1 MVYLEDKPMPADPVP
16 DFPVV
21 ARFEIRQRR
30 YIDEKGVPVRP
41 LPAAL
46 SDPQPIVRLYRA
58 MVLARTLDAKCV
70 ALNRQ
75 GRLGTYATAYGQE
88 AVPIGVA
95 SAMRAVD
102 ILVPSYRENAALLW
116 RGVGIHEV
124 LSYYAGSERGSDW
137 AGPAHDFPTSITV
150 GGHALHAAGAAYA
163 VQYRGEAS
171 AVACVFGDAAT
182 SKGDV
187 YEALNLAGVWRLPVV
202 FVITNNQWAIST
214 PLAKQTAS
222 ETLAQKGLAA
232 GIAVEQADG
241 NDVVAVHEA
250 VRIGLDRARTG
261 GGATL
266 VEAVTYRLADH
277 NTADDA
283 RRYRDPAQVDA
294 HAGAEPV
301 GRVRRWLESM
311 QAWSEARQARL
322 QTACSAVVEAG
333 VEKLFAAAHEPPS
346 IMFEHVY
353 AEPPAELARQRDAG
367 LRAIVAEHEAKHRG

>member
-1 MVYLEDKPMPADPVP
+1 MSTELNP

-21 ARFEIRQRR
+21 ARFEIQRRR
-30 YIDEKGVPVRP
+30 YIDEEGALVRP

-46 SDPQPIVRLYRA
+46 PQPRSIIRLYRA
-58 MVLARTLDAKCV
+58 MILARTLDAKCV

-95 SAMRAVD
+95 SAMRASD

-116 RGVGIHEV
+116 RGVGIDEV

-163 VQYRGEAS
+163 VQYRGEAR

-222 ETLAQKGLAA
+222 ETLAQKGLA
-232 GIAVEQADG
+232 GGLAVEQTDG

-250 VRIGLDRARTG
+250 VRVGLERARAG
-261 GGATL
+261 EGATL

-283 RRYRDPAQVDA
+283 RRYRDPAEIEA
-294 HAGAEPV
+294 HAGAEPIA
-301 GRVRRWLESM
+301 RARRWLESV
-311 QAWSEARQARL
+311 QAWSEAREIQLR
-322 QTACSAVVEAG
+322 TACSAVVEAG
-333 VEKLFAAAHEPPS
+333 VEKLFAAEPEPPS
-346 IMFEHVY
+346 VMFDHVY
-353 AEPPAELARQRDAG
+353 AEPSTELARQRDAG
-367 LRAIVAEHEAKHRG
+367 LRAIAAEREGKRRG

>member
-1 MVYLEDKPMPADPVP
+1 MPNVPTDPAP
-16 DFPVV
+16 DLPVV
-21 ARFEIRQRR
+21 ARFEIRRRR
-30 YIDEKGVPVRP
+30 YLDENGALMRP
-41 LPAAL
+41 LPDSLAAPE
-46 SDPQPIVRLYRA
+46 SITPLYRA

-95 SAMRAVD
+95 SAMRAGD
-102 ILVPSYRENAALLW
+102 ILVPSYRENAALIW
-116 RGVGIHEV
+116 RGVGIDEV

-163 VQYRGEAS
+163 LQYRGEAR

-187 YEALNLAGVWRLPVV
+187 YEAFNLAGVWRLPVV
-202 FVITNNQWAIST
+202 FVITNNRWAIST

-241 NDVVAVHEA
+241 NDIVAVHEA
-250 VRIGLDRARTG
+250 VRIGLDRGRSG

-266 VEAVTYRLADH
+266 VEALTYRLADH

-283 RRYRDPAQVDA
+283 RRYRDPAEVRA
-294 HAGAEPV
+294 HEHAEPV
-301 GRVRRWLESM
+301 GRVRRWLESV
-311 QAWSEARQARL
+311 QAWSDARQAEL
-322 QTACSAVVEAG
+322 EAACSAEVEAG
-333 VEKLFAAAHEPPS
+333 VGKLFGAEPEPPS
-346 IMFEHVY
+346 VIFDHVY
-353 AEPPAELARQRDAG
+353 AEPSAELARQRDMG
-367 LRAIVAEHEAKHRG
+367 LRAIAAEREAKRRG

>member
-1 MVYLEDKPMPADPVP
+1 MPTDQTP
-16 DFPVV
+16 DFPAV
-21 ARFEIRQRR
+21 ARFEIHRRR
-30 YIDEKGVPVRP
+30 YIDEEGVLVRP
-41 LPAAL
+41 LPEAL
-46 SDPQPIVRLYRA
+46 ADPEAMIRLYRG
-58 MVLARTLDAKCV
+58 MVLARTLDAKSV

-95 SAMRAVD
+95 SAMRAAD

-137 AGPAHDFPTSITV
+137 SGPAQDFPTSITV
-150 GGHALHAAGAAYA
+150 GGHALHAAGAAFA
-163 VQYRGEAS
+163 VQYRGEAR

-187 YEALNLAGVWRLPVV
+187 YEAFNLAGVWRLPVV
-202 FVITNNQWAIST
+202 FVIANNGWAIST

-241 NDVVAVHEA
+241 NDVAAVHDA
-250 VRIGLDRARTG
+250 VRIGLDRARSG
-261 GGATL
+261 GGATV

-283 RRYRDPAQVDA
+283 RRYRDAEEVDA
-294 HAGAEPV
+294 RARAEPI
-301 GRVRRWLESM
+301 GRVRRWLESV
-311 QAWSEARQARL
+311 QAWSDARQSRL
-322 QTACSAVVEAG
+322 EATCSAVVEAG
-333 VEKLFAAAHEPPS
+333 VDKLFAAPP
-346 IMFEHVY
+346 
-353 AEPPAELARQRDAG
+353 EPPAVMFDHLYAKPSAELQRQRDAG
-367 LRAIVAEHEAKHRG
+367 LRAIDAEREAKRRG

>member
-1 MVYLEDKPMPADPVP
+1 MPNVPTDPAP

-21 ARFEIRQRR
+21 ARFEIRRRR
-30 YIDEKGVPVRP
+30 YLDENGALMRP
-41 LPAAL
+41 LPDSLAAPE
-46 SDPQPIVRLYRA
+46 SITPLYRA

-95 SAMRAVD
+95 SAMRAGDV
-102 ILVPSYRENAALLW
+102 LVPSYRENAALVW
-116 RGVGIHEV
+116 RGVGIDEV

-163 VQYRGEAS
+163 LQYRGEAR

-187 YEALNLAGVWRLPVV
+187 YEAFNLAGVWRLPVV
-202 FVITNNQWAIST
+202 FVITNNRWAIST

-250 VRIGLDRARTG
+250 VRIGLDRGRSG

-266 VEAVTYRLADH
+266 VEALTYRLADH

-283 RRYRDPAQVDA
+283 RRYRDPAEVRA
-294 HAGAEPV
+294 HEHAEPV
-301 GRVRRWLESM
+301 GRVRRWLESV
-311 QAWSEARQARL
+311 QAWSDARQAEL
-322 QTACSAVVEAG
+322 EAVCSAEVEAG
-333 VEKLFAAAHEPPS
+333 VEKLFGAEPEPPS
-346 IMFEHVY
+346 VIFDHVY
-353 AEPPAELARQRDAG
+353 AEPSAELARQRDAG
-367 LRAIVAEHEAKHRG
+367 LRAIAAEREAKRRG

>member
-1 MVYLEDKPMPADPVP
+1 MSTETDP

-21 ARFEIRQRR
+21 ARFEICRRR
-30 YIDEKGVPVRP
+30 YIDEEGALERP
-41 LPAAL
+41 LPEAL
-46 SDPQPIVRLYRA
+46 SEPRPIVRLYRG
-58 MVLARTLDAKCV
+58 MVLARTLDSKCV

-95 SAMRAVD
+95 SAMRATDV
-102 ILVPSYRENAALLW
+102 LVPSYRENAALLW
-116 RGVGIHEV
+116 RGVGIDEI

-137 AGPAHDFPTSITV
+137 AGPRHDFPTSITV
-150 GGHALHAAGAAYA
+150 GGHALHAAGAAFA
-163 VQYRGEAS
+163 AQYRGEAR

-187 YEALNLAGVWRLPVV
+187 YEALNLAGIWRLPVV

-250 VRIGLDRARTG
+250 VRVGLDRARAG
-261 GGATL
+261 DGATL

-283 RRYRDPAQVDA
+283 RRYRDPAEVEA
-294 HAGAEPV
+294 RTHAEPI

-311 QAWSEARQARL
+311 QAWSEARQSRL
-322 QTACSAVVEAG
+322 QAACTAVVEAG
-333 VEKLFAAAHEPPS
+333 VEKLFAAEPEPPS
-346 IMFEHVY
+346 VIFEHVN
-353 AEPPAELARQRDAG
+353 AEPPSELARQRDAG
-367 LRAIVAEHEAKHRG
+367 LRAIAAEREAKRRG

>member
-1 MVYLEDKPMPADPVP
+1 MSADSAS

-21 ARFEIRQRR
+21 ASFEIRRRR
-30 YIDEKGVPVRP
+30 YIDENGTLVHP
-41 LPAAL
+41 LPRTL
-46 SDPQPIVRLYRA
+46 SDPQSLVRLYRA

-95 SAMRAVD
+95 SAMRSAD

-150 GGHALHAAGAAYA
+150 GGHALHAAGAAFA
-163 VQYRGEAS
+163 VRYRGES
-171 AVACVFGDAAT
+171 RAVACVFGDAAT

-187 YEALNLAGVWRLPVV
+187 YEAFNLAGVWRLPVV

-214 PLAKQTAS
+214 PIARQTAS

-250 VRIGLDRARTG
+250 VRIGLERARSG
-261 GGATL
+261 SGATL
-266 VEAVTYRLADH
+266 IEAVTYRLADH

-283 RRYRDPAQVDA
+283 RRYRDPAEVDA

-301 GRVRRWLESM
+301 GRVRRRLEAV
-311 QAWSEARQARL
+311 QAWSEARQSRL
-322 QTACSAVVEAG
+322 QTACAAVVEAG
-333 VEKLFAAAHEPPS
+333 VEKLFAAAAEPPS
-346 IMFEHVY
+346 VMFDHLY
-353 AEPPAELARQRDAG
+353 AEPPAELARQRESG
-367 LRAIVAEHEAKHRG
+367 LRAIAAEREAKRRE

>member
-1 MVYLEDKPMPADPVP
+1 MPTDPAP

-21 ARFEIRQRR
+21 ARFEIRRR
-30 YIDEKGVPVRP
+30 CYLDEHGALLRP
-41 LPAAL
+41 LPETLA
-46 SDPQPIVRLYRA
+46 DPESIIALYRA
-58 MVLARTLDAKCV
+58 MVLARTLDTKCV

-95 SAMRAVD
+95 SAMRPDD
-102 ILVPSYRENAALLW
+102 ILVPSYRENAALVW
-116 RGVGIHEV
+116 RGVAIDEV
-124 LSYYAGSERGSDW
+124 LSYYAGSERGSRW
-137 AGPAHDFPTSITV
+137 TGPAHDFPTSITV
-150 GGHALHAAGAAYA
+150 GGHALHAAGAAFA
-163 VQYRGEAS
+163 LQYRGEPR

-187 YEALNLAGVWRLPVV
+187 YEAFNLAGVWSLPAV

-214 PLAKQTAS
+214 PIAKQTAS

-250 VRIGLDRARTG
+250 VRVGLDRARAG

-283 RRYRDPAQVDA
+283 RRYRDPAEVEA
-294 HAGAEPV
+294 REHAEPI

-311 QAWSEARQARL
+311 QAWNEARQTELEA
-322 QTACSAVVEAG
+322 TCSADVEAG
-333 VEKLFAAAHEPPS
+333 VARLFAAEPEPPS
-346 IMFEHVY
+346 VMFDHVY
-353 AEPPAELARQRDAG
+353 AEPPAELARQRDEG
-367 LRAIVAEHEAKHRG
+367 LRAIAAEREAKHRG

>member
-1 MVYLEDKPMPADPVP
+1 MPNMPTDPAP

-21 ARFEIRQRR
+21 ARFEIRRRR
-30 YIDEKGVPVRP
+30 YLDENGTLMRP
-41 LPAAL
+41 LPDSLAAPE
-46 SDPQPIVRLYRA
+46 SITPLYRA

-95 SAMRAVD
+95 SAMRAGDV
-102 ILVPSYRENAALLW
+102 LVPSYRENAALVW
-116 RGVGIHEV
+116 RGVGIDEV

-163 VQYRGEAS
+163 LQYRSEAR

-187 YEALNLAGVWRLPVV
+187 YEAFNFAGVWRLPVV
-202 FVITNNQWAIST
+202 FVITNNRWAIST
-214 PLAKQTAS
+214 PLAKQTGS

-250 VRIGLDRARTG
+250 VRIGLDRGRSG

-266 VEAVTYRLADH
+266 VEALTYRLADH

-283 RRYRDPAQVDA
+283 RRYRDPAEVRA
-294 HAGAEPV
+294 HEHAEPV
-301 GRVRRWLESM
+301 GRVRRWLESV
-311 QAWSEARQARL
+311 QAWSDARQAEL
-322 QTACSAVVEAG
+322 EAACSAEVEAG
-333 VEKLFAAAHEPPS
+333 VGKLFGAEPEPPS
-346 IMFEHVY
+346 VIFDHVY
-353 AEPPAELARQRDAG
+353 AEPSAELARQRDMG
-367 LRAIVAEHEAKHRG
+367 LRAIAAEREAKRRG

>member
-1 MVYLEDKPMPADPVP
+1 MPADPTT

-21 ARFEIRQRR
+21 ARFEVRRRR
-30 YIDEKGVPVRP
+30 YIDDAGTVVHP
-41 LPAAL
+41 LPDAL
-46 SDPQPIVRLYRA
+46 SEPHSIVRLYRA

-95 SAMRAVD
+95 SAMRPRD

-137 AGPAHDFPTSITV
+137 AGPSHDFPTSITV
-150 GGHALHAAGAAYA
+150 GGHALHAAGAAFA
-163 VQYRGEAS
+163 MQYRGEER
-171 AVACVFGDAAT
+171 AVTCVFGDAAT

-187 YEALNLAGVWRLPVV
+187 YEAFNLAGVWRLPVV

-214 PLAKQTAS
+214 PLAKQSAS
-222 ETLAQKGLAA
+222 ETLAQKGLAG
-232 GIAVEQADG
+232 GIAIEQADG

-250 VRIGLDRARTG
+250 VRTGLERARGG

-283 RRYRDPAQVDA
+283 RRYRDPAEVEA
-294 HAGAEPV
+294 HTDAEPI
-301 GRVRRWLESM
+301 GRVRRWLESV
-311 QAWSEARQARL
+311 QAWSEARQSRL
-322 QTACSAVVEAG
+322 QAACSAVVEAG
-333 VEKLFAAAHEPPS
+333 VGKLFAAAPEPPS
-346 IMFEHVY
+346 VMFDQLY
-353 AEPPAELARQRDAG
+353 AAPSAELARQREDG
-367 LRAIVAEHEAKHRG
+367 LRAIAAERGAKRRG

>member
-1 MVYLEDKPMPADPVP
+1 MAIDSTP

-21 ARFEIRQRR
+21 ARFEIRRRR
-30 YIDEKGVPVRP
+30 YIDENGALVHP
-41 LPAAL
+41 LPRAL
-46 SDPQPIVRLYRA
+46 SDPRSLIRLYRA

-70 ALNRQ
+70 ALSRQ

-88 AVPIGVA
+88 AIPIGVA
-95 SAMRAVD
+95 SAMRPAD

-150 GGHALHAAGAAYA
+150 GGHALHAAGAAFA
-163 VQYRGEAS
+163 VRYRGEAR

-187 YEALNLAGVWRLPVV
+187 YEAFNLAGVWQLPVV
-202 FVITNNQWAIST
+202 FVIANNQWAIST
-214 PLAKQTAS
+214 PLVKQTAS
-222 ETLAQKGLAA
+222 ETLAQKGLAG

-250 VRIGLDRARTG
+250 VRVGLERARSG

-283 RRYRDPAQVDA
+283 RKYRDPAEVDA
-294 HAGAEPV
+294 RAGAEPIL
-301 GRVRRWLESM
+301 RVRRRLESM
-311 QAWSEARQARL
+311 QAWSEARQSRL
-322 QTACSAVVEAG
+322 QSACSAVVEAG
-333 VEKLFAAAHEPPS
+333 VAKLFAAAPEPPS
-346 IMFEHVY
+346 VMFDHLY
-353 AEPPAELARQRDAG
+353 AEPPAELARQRETG
-367 LRAIVAEHEAKHRG
+367 LRAIAAEREAKRRA

>member
-1 MVYLEDKPMPADPVP
+1 MPTDPTP

-21 ARFEIRQRR
+21 ARFAIRRR
-30 YIDEKGVPVRP
+30 QYLDENGMLLRP
-41 LPAAL
+41 LPEAL
-46 SDPQPIVRLYRA
+46 SDPLSIVRLYRA

-70 ALNRQ
+70 ALTRQ

-95 SAMRAVD
+95 SAMRAAD

-116 RGVGIHEV
+116 RGVSVHEV

-150 GGHALHAAGAAYA
+150 GGHALHAAGAAFA
-163 VQYRGEAS
+163 MQYRAEAR

-187 YEALNLAGVWRLPVV
+187 YEAFNLAGVWGLPVV
-202 FVITNNQWAIST
+202 FVVTNNQWAIST

-241 NDVVAVHEA
+241 NDIVAVHEA
-250 VRIGLDRARTG
+250 VRIGLERARSG

-283 RRYRDPAQVDA
+283 RRYRDPAEVDA
-294 HAGAEPV
+294 HASAEPV
-301 GRVRRWLESM
+301 GRVRRWLESV
-311 QAWSEARQARL
+311 QAWNEARQTKL
-322 QTACSAVVEAG
+322 QTMCSAVVEAG
-333 VEKLFAAAHEPPS
+333 VEKLFAAAPEPPS
-346 IMFEHVY
+346 VMFEHVY
-353 AEPPAELARQRDAG
+353 AAPSAELVRQRDAG
-367 LRAIVAEHEAKHRG
+367 LQAIAAEREAKRRD

>member
-1 MVYLEDKPMPADPVP
+1 MPTDSEPE
-16 DFPVV
+16 FPVV
-21 ARFEIRQRR
+21 ARFEVRQRR
-30 YIDEKGVPVRP
+30 YLDEDGTLVHP
-41 LPAAL
+41 LPKAL
-46 SDPQPIVRLYRA
+46 SDPQSMIRLYRA

-95 SAMRAVD
+95 SAMRSTD
-102 ILVPSYRENAALLW
+102 ILVPSYRENAALVC

-150 GGHALHAAGAAYA
+150 GGHALHAAGAAFA
-163 VQYRGEAS
+163 VQYRGEPR

-214 PLAKQTAS
+214 PLTKQTAS
-222 ETLAQKGLAA
+222 GTLAQKGLAA
-232 GIAVEQADG
+232 GVEVEQADG
-241 NDVVAVHEA
+241 NDVAAMHEA
-250 VRIGLDRARTG
+250 VRIGLERARG
-261 GGATL
+261 GGGSTL

-283 RRYRDPAQVDA
+283 RRYRDPAEVDA
-294 HAGAEPV
+294 HTRAEPI
-301 GRVRRWLESM
+301 RRLRRWLESR
-311 QAWSEARQARL
+311 QAWNDMRQAKL
-322 QTACSAVVEAG
+322 ETKCSAVVEAG
-333 VEKLFAAAHEPPS
+333 VRRLFAARPEPPS
-346 IMFEHVY
+346 VMFDMVY
-353 AEPPAELARQRDAG
+353 AEPPAELARQREAG
-367 LRAIVAEHEAKHRG
+367 LRTIAAERNARRRD

>member
-1 MVYLEDKPMPADPVP
+1 MPTDPAP
-16 DFPVV
+16 DLPVV
-21 ARFEIRQRR
+21 ARFEIRRRR
-30 YIDEKGVPVRP
+30 YLDENGVPVRP
-41 LPAAL
+41 LPESLAAPE
-46 SDPQPIVRLYRA
+46 SITPLYRA

-95 SAMRAVD
+95 SAMRPDDV
-102 ILVPSYRENAALLW
+102 LVPSYRENAALIW
-116 RGVGIHEV
+116 RGVGIDEV

-163 VQYRGEAS
+163 MQYRGEAR

-187 YEALNLAGVWRLPVV
+187 YEAFNLAGVWRLPVV
-202 FVITNNQWAIST
+202 FVITNNRWAIST

-241 NDVVAVHEA
+241 NDVVAMHEA
-250 VRIGLDRARTG
+250 VRIGLDRARSG

-266 VEAVTYRLADH
+266 VEALTYRLADH

-283 RRYRDPAQVDA
+283 RRYRDPAEVRA
-294 HAGAEPV
+294 HEHAEPV
-301 GRVRRWLESM
+301 GRVRRWLESV
-311 QAWSEARQARL
+311 QAWNEARQAAL
-322 QTACSAVVEAG
+322 EATCSAEAEAG
-333 VEKLFAAAHEPPS
+333 VEKLFGAEPEPPS
-346 IMFEHVY
+346 VMFDHVY
-353 AEPPAELARQRDAG
+353 AEPSAELAHQREAG
-367 LRAIVAEHEAKHRG
+367 LRAIAAQREAKHRG

>member
-1 MVYLEDKPMPADPVP
+1 MSAESAP

-21 ARFEIRQRR
+21 ARFEIHRRR
-30 YIDEKGVPVRP
+30 YIDEHGALVHP
-41 LPAAL
+41 LPRSL
-46 SDPQPIVRLYRA
+46 SDPRSLVRLYRA

-88 AVPIGVA
+88 AVPVGVA
-95 SAMRAVD
+95 SAMRRSD

-150 GGHALHAAGAAYA
+150 GGHALHAAGAAFA
-163 VQYRGEAS
+163 MQYRGEAR

-187 YEALNLAGVWRLPVV
+187 YEAFNLAGVWRLPVV

-222 ETLAQKGLAA
+222 ETLAQKGLAG

-250 VRIGLDRARTG
+250 VRTGLDRARAG

-283 RRYRDPAQVDA
+283 RRYRDPAEVETRET
-294 HAGAEPV
+294 GEPI
-301 GRVRRWLESM
+301 GRVRRRLESA
-311 QAWSEARQARL
+311 QAWSEARQSRL
-322 QTACSAVVEAG
+322 RAACSAVVEAG
-333 VEKLFAAAHEPPS
+333 VEKLFAAVPEPPS
-346 IMFEHVY
+346 AMFDHLY
-353 AEPPAELARQRDAG
+353 AEPPAELARQREDG
-367 LRAIVAEHEAKHRG
+367 LRAIATGREARRRG

>member
-1 MVYLEDKPMPADPVP
+1 MPPDPTP

-21 ARFEIRQRR
+21 ARFEVRRRR
-30 YIDEKGVPVRP
+30 YIDENGALVCP
-41 LPAAL
+41 LPEAL
-46 SDPQPIVRLYRA
+46 SDPRSIIRLYRA

-95 SAMRAVD
+95 SAMRAAD
-102 ILVPSYRENAALLW
+102 IFVPSYRENAALLY

-150 GGHALHAAGAAYA
+150 GGHAVHAAGAAFA
-163 VQYRGEAS
+163 ALYRGEAR

-187 YEALNLAGVWRLPVV
+187 YEAFNLAGVWRLPVV

-232 GIAVEQADG
+232 GITVEQADG
-241 NDVVAVHEA
+241 NDVAAVHEA
-250 VRIGLDRARTG
+250 VRIGLDRARSG

-266 VEAVTYRLADH
+266 VEAVTYPLAAH

-283 RRYRDPAQVDA
+283 RRYRDPAEVDA
-294 HAGAEPV
+294 HAAAEPI
-301 GRVRRWLESM
+301 GRVRRWLESA
-311 QAWSEARQARL
+311 QAWTEVQQTRL
-322 QTACSAVVEAG
+322 QAACTAVVEAG
-333 VEKLFAAAHEPPS
+333 VAKLFAAPSEPPS
-346 IMFEHVY
+346 VMFEHVY
-353 AEPPAELARQRDAG
+353 AEPPAELARQRDAR
-367 LRAIVAEHEAKHRG
+367 LRAIAAERGAKRRG

>member
-1 MVYLEDKPMPADPVP
+1 MPNVPTDPAP

-21 ARFEIRQRR
+21 ARFEIRRRR
-30 YIDEKGVPVRP
+30 YLDENGTLMRP
-41 LPAAL
+41 LPDSLAAPE
-46 SDPQPIVRLYRA
+46 SITPLYRA

-95 SAMRAVD
+95 SAMRAGDV
-102 ILVPSYRENAALLW
+102 LVPSYRENAALIW
-116 RGVGIHEV
+116 RGVGIDEV

-163 VQYRGEAS
+163 LQYRGEAR

-187 YEALNLAGVWRLPVV
+187 YEAFNLAGVWRLPVV
-202 FVITNNQWAIST
+202 FVITNNRWAIST

-222 ETLAQKGLAA
+222 ETLAQKGLAT

-250 VRIGLDRARTG
+250 VRIGLDRGRSG

-266 VEAVTYRLADH
+266 VEALTYRLADH

-283 RRYRDPAQVDA
+283 RRYRDPAEVRA
-294 HAGAEPV
+294 HEHAEPV
-301 GRVRRWLESM
+301 GRVRRWLESV
-311 QAWSEARQARL
+311 QAWSDARQAEL
-322 QTACSAVVEAG
+322 EAACSAEVEAG
-333 VEKLFAAAHEPPS
+333 VEKLFGAESEPPS
-346 IMFEHVY
+346 VIFDHVY
-353 AEPPAELARQRDAG
+353 AEPSAELARQRDAG
-367 LRAIVAEHEAKHRG
+367 LRAIAAEREAKRRG

>member
-1 MVYLEDKPMPADPVP
+1 MPDRQAHSPV

-21 ARFEIRQRR
+21 ARFEIRRRR
-30 YIDEKGVPVRP
+30 YLDENGALVRP
-41 LPAAL
+41 LPESLAAPE
-46 SDPQPIVRLYRA
+46 SITPLYRA
-58 MVLARTLDAKCV
+58 MVLARILDAKCV

-95 SAMRAVD
+95 SAMRSADV
-102 ILVPSYRENAALLW
+102 LVPSYRENAALLW
-116 RGVGIHEV
+116 RGVGIDEV

-150 GGHALHAAGAAYA
+150 GGHALHATGAAYA
-163 VQYRGEAS
+163 LQYREEAL

-187 YEALNLAGVWRLPVV
+187 YEAFNLAGVWRLPVV
-202 FVITNNQWAIST
+202 FVITNNRWAIST

-232 GIAVEQADG
+232 GLAVEQADG
-241 NDVVAVHEA
+241 NDVAAVHEA
-250 VRIGLDRARTG
+250 VRIGLDRGRSG

-266 VEAVTYRLADH
+266 VEALTYRLADH

-283 RRYRDPAQVDA
+283 RRYRDPAEVRAQA
-294 HAGAEPV
+294 SLEPV
-301 GRVRRWLESM
+301 GRVRRWLESK
-311 QAWSEARQARL
+311 QAWTEAQQAAL
-322 QTACSAVVEAG
+322 EAACSAEVEAG
-333 VEKLFAAAHEPPS
+333 VEKLFG
-346 IMFEHVY
+346 
-353 AEPPAELARQRDAG
+353 AEPEPASVMFDTLYAKLPAELTRQREAA
-367 LRAIVAEHEAKHRG
+367 LRTIAAAREAKRRS

>member
-1 MVYLEDKPMPADPVP
+1 MIRPVPTEPAP

-21 ARFEIRQRR
+21 ARFEVRRRR
-30 YIDEKGVPVRP
+30 YLDAQGTLVHP
-41 LPAAL
+41 LPEAL
-46 SDPQPIVRLYRA
+46 SEPRAMVRLYRA

-88 AVPIGVA
+88 AVPVGVA
-95 SAMRAVD
+95 SAMRAGD

-137 AGPAHDFPTSITV
+137 TGPAHDFPTSITV
-150 GGHALHAAGAAYA
+150 GGHALHAAGAAFA
-163 VQYRGEAS
+163 VQYRGETR

-182 SKGDV
+182 SKGDA
-187 YEALNLAGVWRLPVV
+187 YEAFNLAGVWRLPVV

-232 GIAVEQADG
+232 GLAVEQADG
-241 NDVVAVHEA
+241 NDVAAVHEA
-250 VRIGLDRARTG
+250 VRLGLERGRSGD
-261 GGATL
+261 GATL
-266 VEAVTYRLADH
+266 VEALTYRLADH

-283 RRYRDPAQVDA
+283 RRYRDPAEVEA
-294 HAGAEPV
+294 RAAAEPL
-301 GRVRRWLESM
+301 GRVRRWLESR
-311 QAWSEARQARL
+311 QAWNEARQAKL
-322 QTACSAVVEAG
+322 QVACSAVVEAG
-333 VEKLFAAAHEPPS
+333 VERLFAAAPELPS
-346 IMFEHVY
+346 VMFEHVY
-353 AEPPAELARQRDAG
+353 AEPPPELVRQSEAG
-367 LRAIVAEHEAKHRG
+367 LRAIAADREAKRRG

>member
-1 MVYLEDKPMPADPVP
+1 MPTDPAS

-21 ARFEIRQRR
+21 ARFEIRRRR
-30 YIDEKGVPVRP
+30 YLDENGMLVHP
-41 LPAAL
+41 LPDAL
-46 SDPQPIVRLYRA
+46 SEPESLVPLYRA

-70 ALNRQ
+70 ALTRQ

-95 SAMRAVD
+95 SAMRPDDV
-102 ILVPSYRENAALLW
+102 LVPSYRENAALLW
-116 RGVGIHEV
+116 RGVGIDEV
-124 LSYYAGSERGSDW
+124 LSYYAGSERGSRW
-137 AGPAHDFPTSITV
+137 SGPAHDFPTSITV
-150 GGHALHAAGAAYA
+150 GGHALHAVGAAFA
-163 VQYRGEAS
+163 MQYRGEDR

-187 YEALNLAGVWRLPVV
+187 YESFNLAGVWRLPAV

-250 VRIGLDRARTG
+250 VRTGLDRARSG
-261 GGATL
+261 GGSTV
-266 VEAVTYRLADH
+266 VEALTYRLADH

-283 RRYRDPAQVDA
+283 RRYRDPCEVEA
-294 HAGAEPV
+294 HRPTEPIE
-301 GRVRRWLESM
+301 RLRRWLVSV
-311 QAWSEARQARL
+311 QAWSEARQAEL
-322 QTACSAVVEAG
+322 EATCSDEVETG
-333 VEKLFAAAHEPPS
+333 VAKLFAAEPEPPS
-346 IMFEHVY
+346 VMFDHVY
-353 AEPPAELARQRDAG
+353 AEPPDELARQRDAA
-367 LRAIVAEHEAKHRG
+367 LPAIAAEREAQRRG

>member
-1 MVYLEDKPMPADPVP
+1 MSTDPAS

-21 ARFEIRQRR
+21 ARFEIRRRR
-30 YIDEKGVPVRP
+30 YIDENGAPVRR
-41 LPAAL
+41 LPEGL
-46 SDPQPIVRLYRA
+46 SSPRSIVRLYRA
-58 MVLARTLDAKCV
+58 MVLARILDAKCV

-95 SAMRAVD
+95 SAMRATD
-102 ILVPSYRENAALLW
+102 ILAPSYRENAALLW

-150 GGHALHAAGAAYA
+150 GGHAVHAAGAAFA
-163 VQYRGEAS
+163 ALYRGEAR

-187 YEALNLAGVWRLPVV
+187 YEAFNLAGVWRLPVV

-250 VRIGLDRARTG
+250 VRIGLDRGRSG

-283 RRYRDPAQVDA
+283 RRYRDPAEVDA
-294 HAGAEPV
+294 HVPAEPI
-301 GRVRRWLESM
+301 GRVRRWLEAR

-322 QTACSAVVEAG
+322 EAACSVVVEAG
-333 VEKLFAAAHEPPS
+333 VEKLFAAEPEPPS
-346 IMFEHVY
+346 VMFDHVY
-353 AEPPAELARQRDAG
+353 AELPAELARQRETG
-367 LRAIVAEHEAKHRG
+367 LRAITAAREAKRRG

>member
-1 MVYLEDKPMPADPVP
+1 MPTDPAP
-16 DFPVV
+16 DLPVV
-21 ARFEIRQRR
+21 ARFEIRRRR
-30 YIDEKGVPVRP
+30 YLDENGALVRP
-41 LPAAL
+41 LPESLAAPE
-46 SDPQPIVRLYRA
+46 SITPLYRA

-95 SAMRAVD
+95 SAMAAADV
-102 ILVPSYRENAALLW
+102 LVPSYRENAALLW
-116 RGVGIHEV
+116 RGVGIDEV

-163 VQYRGEAS
+163 MQYRGEAR
-171 AVACVFGDAAT
+171 AVVCVFGDAAT

-187 YEALNLAGVWRLPVV
+187 YEAFNLAGVWRLPVV
-202 FVITNNQWAIST
+202 FVITNNRWAIST

-232 GIAVEQADG
+232 GITVEQADG

-250 VRIGLDRARTG
+250 VRIGLERGRSG

-266 VEAVTYRLADH
+266 VEALTYRLADH

-283 RRYRDPAQVDA
+283 RRYRDPAEVRT
-294 HAGAEPV
+294 HEHAEPV
-301 GRVRRWLESM
+301 GRVRRWLESV
-311 QAWSEARQARL
+311 QAWSEAQQATL
-322 QTACSAVVEAG
+322 EATCSAEVEAG
-333 VEKLFAAAHEPPS
+333 VEKLFGAGPEPPS
-346 IMFEHVY
+346 VMFDHVY
-353 AEPPAELARQRDAG
+353 AEPSAELARQRDTG
-367 LRAIVAEHEAKHRG
+367 LRAIAAEREARRRG

>member
-1 MVYLEDKPMPADPVP
+1 MPNVPTDPAP
-16 DFPVV
+16 DLPVV
-21 ARFEIRQRR
+21 ARFEIRRRR
-30 YIDEKGVPVRP
+30 YLDENGALMRP
-41 LPAAL
+41 LPDSLAAPE
-46 SDPQPIVRLYRA
+46 SITPLYRA

-95 SAMRAVD
+95 SAMRAGDV
-102 ILVPSYRENAALLW
+102 LVPSYRENAALVW
-116 RGVGIHEV
+116 RGVGIDEV

-163 VQYRGEAS
+163 LQYRGEAR

-187 YEALNLAGVWRLPVV
+187 YEAFNLAGVWRLPVV
-202 FVITNNQWAIST
+202 FVITNNRWAIST

-250 VRIGLDRARTG
+250 VRIGLDRGRSG

-266 VEAVTYRLADH
+266 VEALTYRLADH

-283 RRYRDPAQVDA
+283 RRYRDPAEVRA
-294 HAGAEPV
+294 HEHAEPV
-301 GRVRRWLESM
+301 GRVRRWLESV
-311 QAWSEARQARL
+311 QAWSDARQAEL
-322 QTACSAVVEAG
+322 EAACSAEVEAG
-333 VEKLFAAAHEPPS
+333 VGKLFGAEPEPPS
-346 IMFEHVY
+346 VIFDHVY
-353 AEPPAELARQRDAG
+353 AEPSAELARQRDAG
-367 LRAIVAEHEAKHRG
+367 LRAIAAEREATRRG

>member
-1 MVYLEDKPMPADPVP
+1 MPTDPAP
-16 DFPVV
+16 TLPVV
-21 ARFEIRQRR
+21 ASFEIRRRR
-30 YIDEKGVPVRP
+30 YIDEEGAVVRA

-46 SDPQPIVRLYRA
+46 SAPGSIIRLYRA

-95 SAMRAVD
+95 SAMRAGD

-116 RGVGIHEV
+116 RGVGIDEV

-150 GGHALHAAGAAYA
+150 GGHALHAAGAAFA
-163 VQYRGEAS
+163 VQYRGEAR
-171 AVACVFGDAAT
+171 AVTCVFGDAAT

-187 YEALNLAGVWRLPVV
+187 YEAFNLAGVWRLPVV
-202 FVITNNQWAIST
+202 FVIANNQWAIST

-222 ETLAQKGLAA
+222 ETLAQKGLA
-232 GIAVEQADG
+232 GGLAVEQADG

-283 RRYRDPAQVDA
+283 RRYRDPAEVDS
-294 HAGAEPV
+294 HAGAEPL
-301 GRVRRWLESM
+301 GRVRRWLESV
-311 QAWSEARQARL
+311 QAWTEAQE
-322 QTACSAVVEAG
+322 TALRTKCSAVVEAG
-333 VEKLFAAAHEPPS
+333 VARLFAAAPEPPS
-346 IMFEHVY
+346 VMFDRLY

-367 LRAIVAEHEAKHRG
+367 LRAIAAEREAKHRG